1 MKKSK
6 KKMPP
11 KDSNKKP
18 FPPMTKEGKDG
29 GKDQKVAKA
38 PAKNEMKAMK
48 KDAKSKKKMMA
59 SKKPRNIGRG

>member
-1 MKKSK
+1 
-6 KKMPP
+6 
-11 KDSNKKP
+11 
-18 FPPMTKEGKDG
+18 MTKEGKDG

-38 PAKNEMKAMK
+38 SAKNEMKAMK